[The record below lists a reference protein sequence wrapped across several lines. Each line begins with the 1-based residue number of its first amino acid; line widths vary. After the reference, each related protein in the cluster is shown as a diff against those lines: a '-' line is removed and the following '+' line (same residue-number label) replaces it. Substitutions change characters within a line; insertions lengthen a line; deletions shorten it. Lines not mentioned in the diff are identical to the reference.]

1 MLPVSN
7 LTNLLA
13 VARLDRSDAA
23 GFVALLGGSAA
34 VAILVSTLILALVF
48 RRALRGSFVPA
59 PSPAIADRPQ
69 LRFAATVVVVMMPLL
84 VSGLE
89 PWMPATAAA
98 LVLVLREALVAVM
111 GEGTG
116 PGDLWRLAGA
126 GALAA
131 NVGSNLPAY
140 LALESAAGT
149 PERLAALLIGVN
161 AGPLITPWASLATL
175 LWHQRLKAV
184 GIEVPWTRY
193 ALLGALAAPLTVF
206 AAVVPLAL

>member
-1 MLPVSN
+1 M
-7 LTNLLA
+7 
-13 VARLDRSDAA
+13 DA
-23 GFVALLGGSAA
+23 G
-34 VAILVSTLILALVF
+34 
-48 RRALRGSFVPA
+48 
-59 PSPAIADRPQ
+59 D
-69 LRFAATVVVVMMPLL
+69 
-84 VSGLE
+84 
-89 PWMPATAAA
+89 AAA
-98 LVLVLREALVAVM
+98 LVLVAFFAWRSPDILRLRLVPWSLLVFASGLFVAVAVAERLGLREALVAVM

-116 PGDLWRLAGA
+116 PRDLWRLAGA

-131 NVGSNLPAY
+131 NVGNNLPAY

-206 AAVVPLAL
+206 AAVVPLTL